1 MATTQFEVAPGTIDL
16 GVGHPGADLLPAAML
31 RRAAEQRLSDGD
43 PSLLQYGHEQGDGR
57 FRTALAGFLAAEY
70 RLPVDPATL
79 FVTNGVSQALD
90 MVCRLLTQPGDT
102 VVVEEPTYF
111 LASGIFRDYHLR
123 VVSVPCD
130 GEGMQVERLAEVLHT
145 VRPAFVYTIP
155 VFQNPTGRTL
165 SPARREAL
173 LALSREYGFFL
184 VADEVYQLLHYHE
197 RPPAPFAAHVDE
209 TTVISLGSFSKIC
222 GPGLRL
228 GWVQA
233 APGIIQRFCA
243 GGMVESGGGLN
254 PFTGALVQVALE
266 NGDETAYVA
275 MLRTV
280 YRARSQALTAALQAD
295 FGDLLDYAPVSGGYF
310 LWATLPEG
318 CDTTRLLATAAREQ
332 VGYRAGA
339 KFGTQ
344 AEPIAGLLQ
353 RALRLCFAYYNEAE
367 LAEGV
372 RRLRRAVA
380 AEFRR

>member
-1 MATTQFEVAPGTIDL
+1 
-16 GVGHPGADLLPAAML
+16 
-31 RRAAEQRLSDGD
+31 
-43 PSLLQYGHEQGDGR
+43 
-57 FRTALAGFLAAEY
+57 
-70 RLPVDPATL
+70 
-79 FVTNGVSQALD
+79 
-90 MVCRLLTQPGDT
+90 
-102 VVVEEPTYF
+102 
-111 LASGIFRDYHLR
+111 
-123 VVSVPCD
+123 
-130 GEGMQVERLAEVLHT
+130 MQVERLAEVLRT

-173 LALSREYGFFL
+173 LALSRQHGFFL

-197 RPPAPFAAHVDE
+197 RPPAPFAAHGDE
-209 TTVISLGSFSKIC
+209 ITIISLGSFSKIC

-233 APGIIQRFCA
+233 APAIIKQFCA
-243 GGMVESGGGLN
+243 SGMVESGGGLN

-275 MLRTV
+275 TLRAV
-280 YRARSQALTAALQAD
+280 YRARSQALTAALQAN

-318 CDTTRLLATAAREQ
+318 CDATRLLAAAAQEQ

-339 KFGTQ
+339 KFGTR
-344 AEPIAGLLQ
+344 AAPAASSLQ
-353 RALRLCFAYYNEAE
+353 RALRLCFAYYSEAE